1 MNNFTSFYGGLLCA
15 LVPVILPAQTIPP
28 RDRDFL
34 QTNGQYVIID
44 HNIMVETNSPLLTE
58 EFIHFKWREHLLNQI
73 ARSKAP
79 DAMDQFV
86 AGSWVLARDYPNR
99 ISGYQN
105 IMAAIGDFDYEGAS
119 AKAESLAHK
128 FIASAAPENEKTW
141 AKGFLTR
148 LSARNKPVD
157 IQFTAV
163 DGRVVNLSEMR
174 GKVVLVD
181 FWGIKCGPCK
191 AELPRV
197 KEAWKK
203 FHGQGLEIVG
213 ISCDTDQKELEMF
226 VKDQNIPWPQYYDG
240 RQQTD
245 NKFTAAF
252 GVDGIPHM
260 FLVDKKGLLRFDN
273 VRASDKYHAK
283 NDTNSFEDK
292 ISALLAEPKT

>member
-1 MNNFTSFYGGLLCA
+1 M
-15 LVPVILPAQTIPP
+15 
-28 RDRDFL
+28 DKDFL

-58 EFIHFKWREHLLNQI
+58 EFIQFKWREHLLNEI

-86 AGSWVLARDYPNR
+86 AGSWALAKDYPNH
-99 ISGYQN
+99 INGYQN
-105 IMAAIGDFDYEGAS
+105 IMATMENFDYEGAS
-119 AKAESLAHK
+119 AKAESLAHE
-128 FIASAAPENEKTW
+128 FISSAAPENEKTW
-141 AKGFLTR
+141 ARGFQNR
-148 LSARNKPVD
+148 LSARNKPVH

-181 FWGIKCGPCK
+181 FWGTKCGPCK

-197 KEAWKK
+197 KEAWTK
-203 FHGQGLEIVG
+203 FHDRGLEIVG
-213 ISCDTDQKELEMF
+213 ISCDTDQKELEKF

-240 RQQTD
+240 HQQTD
-245 NKFTAAF
+245 NKFAATF

-273 VRASDKYHAK
+273 VRASNKYHAK
-283 NDTNSFEDK
+283 NDTVSFEDK
-292 ISALLAEPKT
+292 ISALLAEPNI